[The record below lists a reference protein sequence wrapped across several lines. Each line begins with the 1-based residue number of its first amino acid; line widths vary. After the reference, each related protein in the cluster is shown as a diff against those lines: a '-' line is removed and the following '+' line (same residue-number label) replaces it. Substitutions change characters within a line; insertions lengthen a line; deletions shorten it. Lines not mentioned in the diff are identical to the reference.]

1 VFLQN
6 NLSRFSFV
14 LRVPFIDAHLEVWEV
29 KYAPWKASLTI
40 FFRKGPEKKIC
51 FDSIRGH
58 SFGYN
63 ALEGRILGILH
74 LEKASGL
81 GI

>member
-1 VFLQN
+1 MFLQN

-40 FFRKGPEKKIC
+40 FFVRGGKKIC
-51 FDSIRGH
+51 FDSIRGY
-58 SFGYN
+58 SFWRN